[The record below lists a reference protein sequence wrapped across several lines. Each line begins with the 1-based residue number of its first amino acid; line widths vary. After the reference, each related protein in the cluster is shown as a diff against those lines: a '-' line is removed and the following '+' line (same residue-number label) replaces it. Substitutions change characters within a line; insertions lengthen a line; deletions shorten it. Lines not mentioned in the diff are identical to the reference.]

1 LFSLGPFLADPDG
14 GSNCAVLLLCV
25 LQHSDEPK
33 TVCFFFFL
41 FSYIDSIGTAGTIS
55 HEADHKIQGLD
66 VIRLHLS
73 LFFLFFFSFKHN
85 KSIPCCCTFSFY
97 LKRKVDFFSTAQD
110 IYNQA
115 RAN

>member
-73 LFFLFFFSFKHN
+73 LFFLFFFLSNITNLFLVAALFPF
-85 KSIPCCCTFSFY
+85 I
-97 LKRKVDFFSTAQD
+97 
-110 IYNQA
+110 
-115 RAN
+115 